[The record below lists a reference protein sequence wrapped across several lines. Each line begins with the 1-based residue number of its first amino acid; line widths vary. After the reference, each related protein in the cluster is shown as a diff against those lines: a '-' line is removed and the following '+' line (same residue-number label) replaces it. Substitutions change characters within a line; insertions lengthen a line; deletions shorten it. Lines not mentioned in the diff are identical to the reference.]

1 MSSSRIIHFTKFP
14 LFCILLFCL
23 SGSLFAHKDFW
34 DIKATALP
42 EDDSI
47 SVSMFLSLDQVN
59 DFFEAELGLTEY
71 SPKIK
76 DALKSRL
83 VSLVPLILSLSEGS
97 NEITPF
103 VKKVEIVIDKDLE
116 NEESL
121 SLSSVDVD
129 IELVYFTN
137 SPKIEGRWYL
147 YADSLIKQK
156 VSDPNKLPKDV
167 LDVSIYFLD
176 EAQSKFVVNP
186 SKTDFTWERKKSPP
200 VELLL
205 VVEKNTTIEEKAAYL
220 PALLV
225 LFALVYWTFIPSKTS
240 IYISGL
246 LIAFSILT
254 HFTPVSSAS
263 RVLTLQT
270 LPEENEVSAFMDKAL
285 RKIYI
290 STTAGN
296 KNLKWDTLE
305 GLLTKRQREKVF
317 MANYSL
323 KEKDI
328 PYFVESTR
336 ILNLTILSDSKVEC
350 SWEANA
356 LFQHTSHIHEKTI
369 SFKGTFHF
377 EPVGRQWLISDVNIR
392 RNL

>member
-1 MSSSRIIHFTKFP
+1 MTTSIKKFLLTFSLFIVSSSQ
-14 LFCILLFCL
+14 LL
-23 SGSLFAHKDFW
+23 AHKNFW
-34 DIKATALP
+34 EIKATVVP
-42 EDDSI
+42 EES
-47 SVSMFLSLDQVN
+47 SMSFNLLLSLAQIN
-59 DFFEAELGLTEY
+59 DFFEVELGLEEY
-71 SPKIK
+71 RPEIAP
-76 DALKSRL
+76 ALKAKL
-83 VSLVPLILSLSEGS
+83 VKLVPLILSLRDQSGELS
-97 NEITPF
+97 PF
-103 VKKVEIVIDKDLE
+103 VKKVDIYID
-116 NEESL
+116 ESL
-121 SLSSVDVD
+121 KDEEVLDLSSVDID
-129 IELVYFTN
+129 IELIYFTN
-137 SPKIEGRWYL
+137 SSKVEGTWFL
-147 YADSLIKQK
+147 FADSLVKQK
-156 VSDPNKLPKDV
+156 ATDTDQLPEGALNV
-167 LDVSIYFLD
+167 NIIFLD
-176 EAQSKFVVNP
+176 DALSKASVNSGNP
-186 SKTDFTWERKKSPP
+186 DFTWERKKSLP
-200 VELLL
+200 VEPLQ
-205 VVEKNTTIEEKAAYL
+205 VVEKNTTIEEKATYL
-220 PALLV
+220 PAILV

-240 IYISGL
+240 IFISGL